1 VNEKTKSRTPNI
13 SDKSDVVIYNS
24 FPLGYLTQPLNYSS
38 SGEGTQDERNV
49 DNDEGNDKENENSPY
64 SLNPVTF
71 GGSGGTGFDDG
82 NHRDMYKTK
91 SVAIN

>member
-1 VNEKTKSRTPNI
+1 
-13 SDKSDVVIYNS
+13 
-24 FPLGYLTQPLNYSS
+24 
-38 SGEGTQDERNV
+38 V
-49 DNDEGNDKENENSPY
+49 DNDEENDKENENSPY

-91 SVAIN
+91 SVAVN